1 MLPRKRSY
9 PYMQSTNRLISLI
22 RRRLDVIETIA
33 FTTLKINIYLLFL
46 SMSSLLSCRAL
57 INEYLKRIF
66 VKNFR
71 VWKIYLSTGKSIQ
84 LITRHLSTKR
94 NERISYSIYKIESR
108 SIALTITARFRARL
122 SIMNRHAA
130 ARVSRQM
137 ETGES
142 RATHD

>member
-1 MLPRKRSY
+1 
-9 PYMQSTNRLISLI
+9 MQSTNRLISLI
-22 RRRLDVIETIA
+22 RRRLDMIETIA

-94 NERISYSIYKIESR
+94 NERISYSTAIYKIESR

>member
-1 MLPRKRSY
+1 
-9 PYMQSTNRLISLI
+9 MQSTNKLISLI

-94 NERISYSIYKIESR
+94 NERISYSTAIYKIESR

>member
-1 MLPRKRSY
+1 
-9 PYMQSTNRLISLI
+9 MQSTNKLISLI
-22 RRRLDVIETIA
+22 RRRLDMIETIA

-46 SMSSLLSCRAL
+46 SMSSLLNCRAL

-94 NERISYSIYKIESR
+94 NERISYSTAIYKIESR

>member
-1 MLPRKRSY
+1 
-9 PYMQSTNRLISLI
+9 MQSTNKLISLI
-22 RRRLDVIETIA
+22 RRRLDMIETIA

-94 NERISYSIYKIESR
+94 NERISYSTAIYKIESR